1 MNLAKVSF
9 WKLEEVFMHS
19 AATAIRRAMEAA
31 EPVADGRRAR
41 SAVTRAQIIRTMVEL
56 VAEGNPDPGAVEV
69 AERSGISLR
78 TVFRHLEEK
87 EAILHAIDDLLVAAY
102 QPLLIAPYRTADW
115 QDQLSELIERRCSI
129 NEAAA
134 VFRISA
140 VMQRYRSPFVAAK
153 YRRLYAGEKRMLDA
167 VLPEKLQTSTKVG
180 RAIMIA
186 CSFDNWRL
194 LRQDEELG
202 PEDTVTAIKQLVR
215 DIVHCADC
223 P

>member
-1 MNLAKVSF
+1 MIN
-9 WKLEEVFMHS
+9 
-19 AATAIRRAMEAA
+19 AAHAIRTVLETAQ
-31 EPVADGRRAR
+31 PVADGRRAR
-41 SAVTRAQIIRTMVEL
+41 SAVTRSQIIRAMVEL

-102 QPLLIAPYRTADW
+102 QPLLIAPYRSADW
-115 QDQLSELIERRCSI
+115 RDQLSELIERRCAI

-167 VLPEKLQTSTKVG
+167 VLPERLQTSTKAG
-180 RAIMIA
+180 RAIMMA

-194 LRQDEELG
+194 LRQDEELSA
-202 PEDTVTAIKQLVR
+202 DQTTAEIKQLVE
-215 DIVHCADC
+215 DIVACAGGR
-223 P
+223 